1 MITLTI
7 STYSA
12 LVIATERHF
21 AFEAR
26 EGNVNNL
33 KGLYSEL
40 IGRIKYYRE
49 FIEPWKDKRY
59 YTVDKTN
66 KLQEWTTLYK
76 KIESEY
82 AHIIDIKRELYT
94 SYEKIIDSV
103 VYDKYKKLFDT
114 FLMMKIILNHN
125 VF

>member
-1 MITLTI
+1 MLFT
-7 STYSA
+7 
-12 LVIATERHF
+12 TERHF

-40 IGRIKYYRE
+40 ISRIKYYRE
-49 FIEPWKDKRY
+49 FIEPWKDPRY
-59 YTVDKTN
+59 YIVDKTN

-82 AHIIDIKRELYT
+82 ARVIDIKRENYMH
-94 SYEKIIDSV
+94 
-103 VYDKYKKLFDT
+103 
-114 FLMMKIILNHN
+114 LMKRL
-125 VF
+125 